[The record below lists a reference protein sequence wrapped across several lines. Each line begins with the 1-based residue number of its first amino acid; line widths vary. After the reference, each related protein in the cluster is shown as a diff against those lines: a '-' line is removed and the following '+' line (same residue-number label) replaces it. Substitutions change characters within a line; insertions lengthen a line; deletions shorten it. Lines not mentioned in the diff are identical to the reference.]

1 MMSMDATEEATKLS
15 EDVHLLADMDF
26 GGDDSVTDESSASTD
41 FSSKESS
48 STPPTPGSQSKPSAS
63 EDFTLIP
70 KILDAKLEKYDTDG
84 ALKSTIVK
92 AGRQWTR
99 SRQDNLLVKPAT
111 TQMGPDDAESEKAKA
126 MDLLTAISR
135 SGSLPIDASELHIV
149 IAVTHCFE
157 NQIMNT
163 VIRDNINPIQKAE
176 NSLLMIAS
184 TIHNQPSSNLLAAED
199 GKEEIKG

>member
-1 MMSMDATEEATKLS
+1 MMAMDATEEADVELLS
-15 EDVHLLADMDF
+15 F
-26 GGDDSVTDESSASTD
+26 DSATDESSASTD

-48 STPPTPGSQSKPSAS
+48 STEPTTGSQSKPSAS

-111 TQMGPDDAESEKAKA
+111 TQMGPDDAESEKTKA

-163 VIRDNINPIQKAE
+163 VIRDNVNPIQKAE

-184 TIHNQPSSNLLAAED
+184 TIHNQPTSNLLLLE
-199 GKEEIKG
+199 G

>member
-1 MMSMDATEEATKLS
+1 
-15 EDVHLLADMDF
+15 
-26 GGDDSVTDESSASTD
+26 
-41 FSSKESS
+41 
-48 STPPTPGSQSKPSAS
+48 
-63 EDFTLIP
+63 
-70 KILDAKLEKYDTDG
+70 
-84 ALKSTIVK
+84 
-92 AGRQWTR
+92 
-99 SRQDNLLVKPAT
+99 
-111 TQMGPDDAESEKAKA
+111 MGPDDAETEKTKA